1 MIVLNGLNDW
11 NFNVE
16 AQKARGNL
24 PGILQSRTLV
34 VELLKLL
41 LRNALRHKLRST
53 LTIVG
58 VGVAVMA
65 FALLQT
71 VVTAWYAGVE
81 ASAANRLIA
90 RHAVSFVFTLPL
102 AYRDRIAQVPGVNRV
117 TFASWFSGV
126 YIDKNQFFAR
136 LAVDSETFFEVY
148 PEYLLDPQQFEVFK
162 RERNA
167 CIIGPDLAERYNLK
181 IGDIMP
187 VEGDIYPGQWEFVVR
202 GIYQPRD
209 QITDPSTMMFHYKY
223 LDERVRQEMPHRSGE
238 IGWYIVRIDDPD
250 NSAAISEEIDKLFAN
265 SRAETKTETERAF
278 QQSFLSAASAVI
290 TAMNIMSFVIIGIIL
305 LVVGNTMIM
314 SARERTHE
322 FAVLKALGF
331 SGGQLFFLIAGES
344 LILSILGS
352 ALGLALTIPAVEGF
366 QTALPKGWFPV
377 FFIKPETVLIGCA
390 AGLLV
395 GLLAAIIPLRRVL
408 TTRIVEGLRFAG

>member
-1 MIVLNGLNDW
+1 
-11 NFNVE
+11 
-16 AQKARGNL
+16 
-24 PGILQSRTLV
+24 LV
-34 VELLKLL
+34 
-41 LRNALRHKLRST
+41 LRNTLRHKLRSL
-53 LTIVG
+53 LTILG

-65 FALLQT
+65 FALLRT

-81 ASAANRLIA
+81 ASAANRLIT

-102 AYRDRIAQVPGVNRV
+102 SYRDRIAQVPGVDKV
-117 TFASWFSGV
+117 TYATWFSGV

-136 LAVDSETFFEVY
+136 LAVDSETFFDVY
-148 PEYLLDPQQFEVFK
+148 SEFVIEKDQFEAFK

-167 CIIGPDLAERYNLK
+167 AIIGIDIADRYNLK

-187 VEGDIYPGQWEFVVR
+187 MEGDVYPGRWEFVVR

-209 QITDPSTMMFHYKY
+209 QTTDPATMMFHYKY
-223 LDERVRQEMPHRSGE
+223 VDERVRQEAPGRAGE
-238 IGWYIVRIDDPD
+238 IGWYIVRIANADD
-250 NSAAISEEIDKLFAN
+250 SATVSEAIDKLFQN

-305 LVVGNTMIM
+305 LVLGNTMIM

-322 FAVLKALGF
+322 YAVLKMLGF
-331 SGGQLFFLIAGES
+331 SGPNLFLLVTGES
-344 LILSILGS
+344 LILSVLGS
-352 ALGLALTIPAVEGF
+352 AAGLLVTYPAVASF
-366 QTALPKGWFPV
+366 QKALPKGWFPV
-377 FFIKPETVLIGCA
+377 FYIKPETILLAAA

-395 GLLAAIIPLRRVL
+395 GLAASAIPVRRIL
-408 TTRIVEGLRFAG
+408 TTRIVEGLRHVG

>member
-1 MIVLNGLNDW
+1 M
-11 NFNVE
+11 E
-16 AQKARGNL
+16 
-24 PGILQSRTLV
+24 LV
-34 VELLKLL
+34 RLL
-41 LRNALRHKLRST
+41 LRNVLRHKLRSL
-53 LTIVG
+53 LTIFG

-81 ASAANRLIA
+81 ASAANRLIT
-90 RHAVSFVFTLPL
+90 RHAVSFVFSLPL
-102 AYRDRIAQVPGVNRV
+102 AYRDRIAQVPGVNKV
-117 TFASWFSGV
+117 TYAAWFSGV

-136 LAVDSETFFEVY
+136 LAVDSDSFFEVY
-148 PEYLLDPQQFEVFK
+148 PEFVIEREQFEAFR

-167 CIIGPDLAERYNLK
+167 AVIGIDIADRYNLK

-187 VEGDIYPGQWEFVVR
+187 MEGDVFPGQWEFVVR
-202 GIYQPRD
+202 AIYQPRD
-209 QITDPSTMMFHYKY
+209 QTTDPSSMMFHYKY
-223 LDERVRQEMPHRSGE
+223 LEERVRQDMPGRAGE
-238 IGWYIVRIDDPD
+238 IGWYIVRINDPD
-250 NSAAISEEIDKLFAN
+250 NSAAISQEIDSLFAN

-322 FAVLKALGF
+322 FAILKALGF
-331 SGGQLFFLIAGES
+331 SGGQLFFLIAGEA
-344 LILSILGS
+344 LILSVMGS
-352 ALGLALTIPAVEGF
+352 AAGLLITFPAVEGF

-377 FFIKPETVLIGCA
+377 FYVKPETILIGAA
-390 AGLLV
+390 AGFVV
-395 GLLAAIIPLRRVL
+395 GMIASIIPLRRVL
-408 TTRIVEGLRFAG
+408 TTRIVEGLRYVG

>member
-1 MIVLNGLNDW
+1 M
-11 NFNVE
+11 
-16 AQKARGNL
+16 
-24 PGILQSRTLV
+24 
-34 VELLKLL
+34 ELIKLL
-41 LRNALRHKLRST
+41 FRNVLRHKLRGL

-71 VVTAWYAGVE
+71 VVSAWHAGVE
-81 ASAANRLIA
+81 ASAANRLIT
-90 RHAVSFVFTLPL
+90 RHAVSFVFPLPL
-102 AYRDRIAQVPGVNRV
+102 AYRDRIAQIPGVNKV

-136 LAVDSETFFEVY
+136 LAVDSETFFDVY
-148 PEYLLDPQQFEVFK
+148 SEFLVDKQQFEVFK

-167 CIIGPDLAERYNLK
+167 TIIGSDIAERYKLK
-181 IGDIMP
+181 LGDIMP
-187 VEGDIYPGQWEFVVR
+187 IEGDVFPGQWEFVVR
-202 GIYQPRD
+202 GIYKPRD
-209 QITDPSTMMFHYKY
+209 QTTDPTTMMFHYKY
-223 LDERVRQEMPHRSGE
+223 LEERVRQEMPQRSGE
-238 IGWYIVRIDDPD
+238 IGWYIVRIDDPED
-250 NSAAISEEIDKLFAN
+250 SARISQEIDNLFAN

-278 QQSFLSAASAVI
+278 QQSFLSAAGAII

-331 SGGQLFFLIAGES
+331 TAGQLFFLIAGES
-344 LILSILGS
+344 ILLSLFGS
-352 ALGLALTIPAVEGF
+352 ALGLGVTFPAVAGF
-366 QTALPKGWFPV
+366 ETALPKGWFPV
-377 FFIKPETVLIGCA
+377 FYIKPETVVIGCT

-395 GLLAAIIPLRRVL
+395 GALAAIIPLRRVL
-408 TTRIVEGLRFAG
+408 TTRIVEGLRHVG

>member
-1 MIVLNGLNDW
+1 M
-11 NFNVE
+11 
-16 AQKARGNL
+16 
-24 PGILQSRTLV
+24 
-34 VELLKLL
+34 ELLKLL
-41 LRNALRHKLRST
+41 LRNTLRHKLRSL

-58 VGVAVMA
+58 VGIAVMA

-81 ASAANRLIA
+81 ASAANRLIT

-102 AYRDRIAQVPGVNRV
+102 AYRDRIAQVPGVNKV

-136 LAVDSETFFEVY
+136 LAVDSDSFFDVY
-148 PEYLLDPQQFEVFK
+148 SEFLIDKEQFEAFK

-167 CIIGPDLAERYNLK
+167 TIIGIDIAQRYNLK
-181 IGDIMP
+181 IGDLMQL
-187 VEGDIYPGQWEFVVR
+187 EGDVYPGQWAFVVR
-202 GIYQPRD
+202 GIYLPRD
-209 QITDPSTMMFHYKY
+209 QTTDPSTMMFHYSY
-223 LDERVRQEMPHRSGE
+223 LDERIRQEMPQRAGQ

-250 NSAAISEEIDKLFAN
+250 NSARISQEIDNLFAN

-305 LVVGNTMIM
+305 LVLANTMVM

-331 SGGQLFFLIAGES
+331 SAGQIFFLIGGES
-344 LILSILGS
+344 LILSIVGS
-352 ALGLALTIPAVEGF
+352 ALGLAVTFPAVEGF
-366 QTALPKGWFPV
+366 QAALPKGWFPV
-377 FFIKPETVLIGCA
+377 FYIKPETVGIGYAAALIIGI
-390 AGLLV
+390 
-395 GLLAAIIPLRRVL
+395 LAAIIPLRRIL
-408 TTRIVEGLRFAG
+408 TTRIVEGLRYVG

>member
-1 MIVLNGLNDW
+1 M
-11 NFNVE
+11 
-16 AQKARGNL
+16 
-24 PGILQSRTLV
+24 
-34 VELLKLL
+34 ELLRLL
-41 LRNALRHKLRST
+41 LRNVLRHKLRSL
-53 LTIVG
+53 LTIFG

-81 ASAANRLIA
+81 ASSANRLIT

-136 LAVDSETFFEVY
+136 LAIDTETFFDVY
-148 PEYLLDPQQFEVFK
+148 PEFLIDKGQFEAFK

-167 CIIGPDLAERYNLK
+167 TVIGIEIAERYNLK
-181 IGDIMP
+181 IGDIMQL
-187 VEGDIYPGQWEFVVR
+187 EGDVYPGQWQFVVR
-202 GIYQPRD
+202 GIYRPRD
-209 QITDPSTMMFHYKY
+209 QITDPSTMMFHYRY
-223 LDERVRQEMPHRSGE
+223 LDERLRQEMPHRSGE
-238 IGWYIVRIDDPD
+238 IGWYVVRIDDPD
-250 NSAAISEEIDKLFAN
+250 NSARISQEIDNLFAN

-305 LVVGNTMIM
+305 LVVANTMVM

-322 FAVLKALGF
+322 FAVLRALGF
-331 SGGQLFFLIAGES
+331 TGGQVLFLIAGES

-352 ALGLALTIPAVEGF
+352 AFGLAVTFPAVEGF
-366 QTALPKGWFPV
+366 QAALPKGWFPV
-377 FFIKPETVLIGCA
+377 FYIKPETVAIACA
-390 AGLLV
+390 AGVLV
-395 GLLAAIIPLRRVL
+395 GMLAAIIPLRRVL
-408 TTRIVEGLRFAG
+408 TTRIVDGLRYVG